1 LRITYTLNG
10 TNTTYRYGYL
20 YDALG
25 NIYQENYSVNGVGT
39 RTKNYTYDD
48 SNQLIKEVSFNHTT
62 SCTYGNSTDTASCYI
77 KEFTY
82 DINGNLTLKRTMN
95 YNYETLMLD
104 DIPVETR
111 TNKGLV
117 AIAVMVSGDTEIE
130 IGDSLSLSFM
140 YYLDT
145 GTLPLQIVSGVTT
158 TCTYSAVD
166 TTTAGYYLLP
176 CVGKVSTGKIYN
188 LEFTVLIK
196 VGEPDLSVP
205 YIIDMMSY
213 NYDDTWLD
221 QLENYTV
228 LKDGVSKTSH
238 LTYDLQGNPTII
250 TNFIYGE
257 TSYDHATFTWFGRQL
272 MGIKVYNSSSSLIV
286 SISYT
291 YNDQGYR
298 TSKTINGVTTT
309 YTLQD
314 DKVIYETDG
323 SYGILYSYDYDGS
336 LIGFN
341 YDTVI
346 NDSIE
351 GLNFFYVTNQSG
363 DITHILNSSG
373 VSVIEYIYDAYG
385 NILNVLIATGYTLV
399 AARNP
404 YTFKGYRYESE
415 INMYYLN
422 SRYYNP
428 EIGRFLNAD
437 GLLGEVGNV
446 QSTNMYAYCAN
457 NPVMH
462 IDPTGETWMHW
473 AVAGGIVVLL
483 VAATILT
490 GGIAAAFSS
499 ILLATYGLASASTAM
514 TLLSFTAVGAAL
526 ALTAS
531 VFYAGTLMTES
542 SLDGFGDFGE
552 LGLYSTITGGLFG
565 LFGGYISYK
574 QQMYQ
579 SPGSWSS
586 KQISYWKSNGYS
598 STPKGSDG
606 YPMELHHPYGRFG
619 SRIDIYYPVTR
630 TEHQHIHSLFGYGR
644 STGGFNQYYPFNN
657 WWQPIVDVF
666 R

>member
-1 LRITYTLNG
+1 M
-10 TNTTYRYGYL
+10 
-20 YDALG
+20 G
-25 NIYQENYSVNGVGT
+25 NIYQESYSVNGVGT
-39 RTKNYTYDD
+39 RTINYTYDD

-298 TSKTINGVTTT
+298 TSETINGVTTT

-404 YTFKGYRYESE
+404 YTFKGYRYDSE

-457 NPVMH
+457 NPVMYSDITGYFPQWLKWTVGAGIIVGLGVIALTIGGPIVIGALIGALVGAGVGFISGVSLDENGVSFDWDMAATGFMLGSITGAISGAVGAKFGLLSKSMTFAQRSIMAGVDGTLSLGAYLGKAAIH
-462 IDPTGETWMHW
+462 GDKVSLVGALIASGSGLFRFADPTGYKVFDALWGPIMGAE
-473 AVAGGIVVLL
+473 
-483 VAATILT
+483 
-490 GGIAAAFSS
+490 
-499 ILLATYGLASASTAM
+499 LAWGYD
-514 TLLSFTAVGAAL
+514 LLSNLNRKQNIATR
-526 ALTAS
+526 
-531 VFYAGTLMTES
+531 YMI
-542 SLDGFGDFGE
+542 
-552 LGLYSTITGGLFG
+552 LY
-565 LFGGYISYK
+565 
-574 QQMYQ
+574 
-579 SPGSWSS
+579 
-586 KQISYWKSNGYS
+586 N
-598 STPKGSDG
+598 
-606 YPMELHHPYGRFG
+606 
-619 SRIDIYYPVTR
+619 
-630 TEHQHIHSLFGYGR
+630 
-644 STGGFNQYYPFNN
+644 
-657 WWQPIVDVF
+657 
-666 R
+666 